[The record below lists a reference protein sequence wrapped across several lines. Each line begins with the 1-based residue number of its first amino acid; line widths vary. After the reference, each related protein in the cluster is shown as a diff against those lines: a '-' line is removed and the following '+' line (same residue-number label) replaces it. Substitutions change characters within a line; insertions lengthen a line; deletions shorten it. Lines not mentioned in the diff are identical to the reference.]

1 MADSG
6 TNITQKFRSEH
17 TRPVS
22 RDLKRKIVGTVS
34 LNRAILKLSL
44 PAMGGWYLEF
54 FYNIIDTFWVGKL
67 GPSALAAVGVSTFI
81 LWSVFTL
88 TDILTAGTSAI
99 VARRIGEE
107 KFETATNFAGSVIG
121 SVFIAGAVVSILGL
135 LNIDN
140 LFAFVDPSPEAVEY
154 GKSYL
159 TIVLSGA
166 IFVFISVWCQSL
178 FQTNGDAKTPMKI
191 FAVSLGIN
199 AILTPMLVFGIAFFP
214 RMEVA
219 GAAFG
224 TFFSMLINSVV
235 SLIIL
240 VRRGLLPR
248 TLARYRPSLKNT
260 LQVMKIGTPSSLTG
274 FTFCIV
280 LVGISQIAAKYGDEV
295 LAAITVGV
303 RLEDFAWV
311 ACMGLYVSA
320 ITLVGQYLGA
330 GDQKNAVRAG
340 WRSMWIGFAIC
351 AVFAVIY
358 FFAGKWLIYP
368 FNNDPLVL
376 EYGQLFLKIDS
387 ISLAFT
393 AMGVILSG
401 AMVGAGAALIPMMVA
416 LPLLIVRIPLAIFL
430 SENMDMGVKGI
441 FLAMAGTM
449 IVRGLMMSFVYSRKG
464 WLKTKV

>member
-1 MADSG
+1 MTDSG
-6 TNITQKFRSEH
+6 LNITQKIRSEH

-22 RDLKRKIVGTVS
+22 GDFKRKIVGTVS

-88 TDILTAGTSAI
+88 TDVLTAGTSAV
-99 VARRIGEE
+99 VARRLGEE
-107 KFETATNFAGSVIG
+107 KFATATNFAGSVIG
-121 SVFIAGAVVSILGL
+121 SVFIAGAIVSILGL
-135 LNIDN
+135 INIDP
-140 LFAFVDPSPEAVEY
+140 LFAFVDPSPEAVAY

-166 IFVFISVWCQSL
+166 VFVFISVWCQSL

-191 FAVSLGIN
+191 FAVSLSVN
-199 AILTPMLVFGIAFFP
+199 AIMTPLLVFGVAFFP

-235 SLIIL
+235 SLTIL
-240 VRRGLLPR
+240 VKRGLLPR
-248 TLARYRPSLKNT
+248 TLKHYRPSWKNT

-280 LVGISQIAAKYGDEV
+280 LIGISQIAARYGDEV
-295 LAAITVGV
+295 LAAMTVGV

-330 GDQKNAVRAG
+330 GDKKNAVRAG
-340 WRSMWIGFAIC
+340 WRSMWIGFTISLM
-351 AVFAVIY
+351 FAFIY

-368 FNNDPLVL
+368 FNSDPLVL
-376 EYGQLFLKIDS
+376 EYGHLFLKIDS
-387 ISLAFT
+387 FGLAFT
-393 AMGVILSG
+393 AMSVILSG
-401 AMVGAGAALIPMMVA
+401 AMVGAGAALIPMLVT
-416 LPLLIVRIPLAIFL
+416 LPLLILRIPLAIFL
-430 SENMDMGVKGI
+430 SGNMDLGVKGI

-449 IVRGLMMSFVYSRKG
+449 IIRGIVMSFVYSRKG
-464 WLKTKV
+464 WAKTKV